1 MAADPKRRL
10 PIATPGDALMLACHT
25 FNRID
30 IYAHLCLYA
39 QMRTTIDLPN
49 DLFKE
54 VKTRAAQ
61 QGTTLKDLLTLYIHS
76 GLREGATPPSH
87 SEHREPPPV
96 VIPRTPDTPLITP
109 RDNRELHALLED
121 EEIKHIG
128 RI

>member
-1 MAADPKRRL
+1 
-10 PIATPGDALMLACHT
+10 
-25 FNRID
+25 
-30 IYAHLCLYA
+30 
-39 QMRTTIDLPN
+39 MRTTIDLPN

-76 GLREGATPPSH
+76 GLREGAIPPSH
-87 SEHREPPPV
+87 SEHRELPPV
-96 VIPRTPDTPLITP
+96 VIPRTPTPLIAP

-121 EEIKHIG
+121 EEIKRIG

>member
-1 MAADPKRRL
+1 
-10 PIATPGDALMLACHT
+10 
-25 FNRID
+25 
-30 IYAHLCLYA
+30 
-39 QMRTTIDLPN
+39 MRTTIDLPN

-61 QGTTLKDLLTLYIHS
+61 QGTTLKDLLTLYIQS
-76 GLREGATPPSH
+76 GLREGAIPPSH

-121 EEIKHIG
+121 EEIKRIG